1 MKKDEEMIVYKD
13 ILQKLKDAG
22 YNQARLR
29 KEKLLSESTMQRI
42 RDGESITMEKL
53 GEICKLTG
61 LPVEELIE
69 YKEE

>member
-1 MKKDEEMIVYKD
+1 MIVYKD